1 MVETVHNDYEV
12 SSEGAVR
19 HWEIPYARL
28 CHNTPME
35 TNVNQVNGLLPGHEL
50 TGMVL
55 TIDAVTSV
63 AVMDFTAGMVYRN
76 DIRNVLTYVAAPG
89 GAEATWGL
97 VNIGDPVY
105 YDDSTTM
112 PAGVYLSTAPANN
125 AGAPVANP
133 LYGFVVPANDAD
145 MALFLPAGRGIA
157 IAPGS
162 TLRLAIMQIGA
173 GAA

>member
-1 MVETVHNDYEV
+1 MTETVHNDYEV

-28 CHNTPME
+28 CDATPTP

-55 TIDAVTSV
+55 TIDAGLSV
-63 AVMDFTAGMVYRN
+63 AVLDFTAGMVYLN
-76 DIRNVLTYVAAPG
+76 DVRNVLTYNPGVA
-89 GAEATWGL
+89 ELTWGV

-105 YDDSTTM
+105 YDHSATM
-112 PAGVYLSTAPANN
+112 PAGVFLSTSPT
-125 AGAPVANP
+125 GTDTVANS
-133 LYGFVVPANDAD
+133 LYGFVVPANPVD
-145 MALFLPAGRGIA
+145 MALFPNRGIA

-162 TLRLAIMQIGA
+162 TLRLAVMQIGA